1 MILEFCFP
9 QKVPTAT
16 ANSTLL
22 GARHALEEI
31 NADPAYPFQLRA
43 RHINPAGELA
53 AYSEAVSTF
62 IAHGIRHI
70 FGTITSASRKEIIP
84 DWSSITCCCG
94 MAVLTRGSRAASRSY
109 IWAVVEPDSA
119 ATPAAGAGYV
129 RKSLWLIGSN
139 YVWGWESNR
148 IAREVVEGSG
158 GTVVGEKYLHL
169 RNSNVTELIEA
180 ILSTEVDFVLN
191 NTVGETSYAFLRALD
206 EACLRDRRT
215 LAVLS
220 CNFTEA
226 EVAEVAPLRA
236 VRLLSC
242 GPFLRASI
250 SIFARG
256 STCNMAHSASPT
268 TISAAGGQ

>member
-1 MILEFCFP
+1 MVWLSLRGVRE
-9 QKVPTAT
+9 
-16 ANSTLL
+16 
-22 GARHALEEI
+22 
-31 NADPAYPFQLRA
+31 LRA
-43 RHINPAGELA
+43 GRISGRL
-53 AYSEAVSTF
+53 S
-62 IAHGIRHI
+62 
-70 FGTITSASRKEIIP
+70 
-84 DWSSITCCCG
+84 
-94 MAVLTRGSRAASRSY
+94 
-109 IWAVVEPDSA
+109 EPDSA

-268 TISAAGGQ
+268 TTSAAGGQ